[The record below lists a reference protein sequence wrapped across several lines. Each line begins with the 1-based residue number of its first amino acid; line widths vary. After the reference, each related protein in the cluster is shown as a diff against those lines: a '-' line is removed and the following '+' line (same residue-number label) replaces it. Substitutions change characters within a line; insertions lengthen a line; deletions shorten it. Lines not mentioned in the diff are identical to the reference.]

1 MFVETCLTTII
12 KQCVRLCYNF
22 FTVYFFGSSVMGLV
36 TSMYDVA
43 CLLVT
48 AFVSYYGGQ
57 QSKAKWLG
65 WALFLLSIANFTFI
79 LPHLIIGDYDAGKF
93 EN

>member
-1 MFVETCLTTII
+1 MFVS
-12 KQCVRLCYNF
+12 F
-22 FTVYFFGSSVMGLV
+22 FDSSVMGLV

-65 WALFLLSIANFTFI
+65 WALFLLGIANFTFI
-79 LPHLIIGDYDAGKF
+79 LPHFIIGDYAGKF